1 MYTSPVNTGEV
12 RTKETPRQVKTSLFE
27 EFARLGR
34 SLSSSKRMELLDL
47 LCQGERSVESLARL
61 TGMGVTNTSQHLQT
75 LRAARL
81 VDMRKEGTRSLYRV
95 SDPAVCTFLYD
106 MQRLARDRLA
116 EADRIARSYF
126 DERDELEP
134 VAREDLLERV
144 ERDDVVVIDVRPA
157 EEYEFGHVAGALS
170 IPLDELRSRLAEIPR
185 DVEVVAYC
193 RGPFCVLAPQA
204 IDILR
209 EAGLRARRLDG
220 GLPEWRAAG
229 RPVEVGR

>member
-1 MYTSPVNTGEV
+1 VATE
-12 RTKETPRQVKTSLFE
+12 ETPRQVKASLFE

-47 LCQGERSVESLARL
+47 LCQGERSVESLARI

-75 LRAARL
+75 LRATRL
-81 VDMRKEGTRSLYRV
+81 VDVRKEGTRSLYRV
-95 SDPAVCTFLYD
+95 SDPTVCTFLYD
-106 MQRLARDRLA
+106 MQRLARARLG
-116 EADRIARSYF
+116 EADRIARGFF

-144 ERDDVVVIDVRPA
+144 ERGDVVVIDVRPV
-157 EEYEFGHVAGALS
+157 EEYASGHVAGALS
-170 IPLDELRSRLAEIPR
+170 IPLDELRSRLAEITR
-185 DVEVVAYC
+185 DIEVVAYC

-204 IDILR
+204 LDILR

-229 RPVEVGR
+229 HPVEVGG

>member
-1 MYTSPVNTGEV
+1 
-12 RTKETPRQVKTSLFE
+12 
-27 EFARLGR
+27 
-34 SLSSSKRMELLDL
+34 MELLDL

-81 VDMRKEGTRSLYRV
+81 VEVRKEGTRSLYRV

-106 MQRLARDRLA
+106 MQRLARVRLG
-116 EADRIARSYF
+116 EADRIARGYF

-134 VAREDLLERV
+134 VAREDLLERA
-144 ERDDVVVIDVRPA
+144 EREDVVVIDVRPA
-157 EEYEFGHVAGALS
+157 EEYEAGHIAGALS
-170 IPLDELRSRLAEIPR
+170 IPLDELRGRLAEIPR
-185 DVEVVAYC
+185 DIEVVAYC

-204 IDILR
+204 IDLLR
-209 EAGLRARRLDG
+209 GAGLRARRLDS

-229 RPVEVGR
+229 HPVEVGR

>member
-1 MYTSPVNTGEV
+1 MNTGETAV
-12 RTKETPRQVKTSLFE
+12 QGMSRQVKDSLFE

-75 LRAARL
+75 LKATRL
-81 VDMRKEGTRSLYRV
+81 VEVRKEGTRSLYRV
-95 SDPAVCTFLYD
+95 SDAAVCTFLYD
-106 MQRLARDRLA
+106 MQRLARVRLG
-116 EADRIARSYF
+116 EADRIARGYF

-134 VAREDLLERV
+134 VTREDLLERV
-144 ERDDVVVIDVRPA
+144 ERDDVAVIDVRPV
-157 EEYEFGHVAGALS
+157 EEYASGHIAGALS

-185 DVEVVAYC
+185 DIEVVAYC

-229 RPVEVGR
+229 HPVEVGR

>member
-1 MYTSPVNTGEV
+1 
-12 RTKETPRQVKTSLFE
+12 
-27 EFARLGR
+27 
-34 SLSSSKRMELLDL
+34 
-47 LCQGERSVESLARL
+47 VESLARL

-81 VDMRKEGTRSLYRV
+81 VDVRKEGTRSLYRV
-95 SDPAVCTFLYD
+95 SGAAVCTFLYD
-106 MQRLARDRLA
+106 LQRLARARLG
-116 EADRIARSYF
+116 EADRIARDYF

-134 VAREDLLERV
+134 VAREELLERV
-144 ERDDVVVIDVRPA
+144 EREDVLVIDVRPG
-157 EEYEFGHVAGALS
+157 EEYESGHIAGALS

-185 DVEVVAYC
+185 DIEVVAYC

-209 EAGLRARRLDG
+209 EVGLPARRLDG

-229 RPVEVGR
+229 HPVEVGR